1 MAAGSSA
8 YEEPLADEEVAQALA
23 HARGGGFRL
32 AHLEALLAP
41 LPRAKGADEDVVAG
55 WPRPMPLLLRA
66 AVGRAAEL
74 GGRDAF
80 GVLPLGERRRV
91 SAAFDDEVLVFA
103 RTVGVPGSD
112 AASGLWVLGAEGLG
126 EVDPLVTF
134 HASKS
139 AASHA
144 PIAVRLSSWVQAHAI
159 ETRLLRRAELAGAFV
174 TSAQVAHIAATLASA
189 CGDVT
194 VDAGSP
200 WLVRLRA
207 DARDARDVR

>member
-1 MAAGSSA
+1 MAAEGSSA
-8 YEEPLADEEVAQALA
+8 YGEALDEHEVEQALA
-23 HARGGGFRL
+23 HARGSGFRL

-41 LPRAKGADEDVVAG
+41 LPRAKGADEDVLAG

-74 GGRDAF
+74 GGRDVF

-103 RTVGVPGSD
+103 RTVSDPGSGG
-112 AASGLWVLGAEGLG
+112 ASGLWVLEAEGLA

-139 AASHA
+139 AASRGPVA
-144 PIAVRLSSWVQAHAI
+144 ARLSSWVQAHAI
-159 ETRLLRRAELAGAFV
+159 ETRLLRRAELTGAFV
-174 TSAQVAHIAATLASA
+174 TGGQVAHVAATLAAA

-194 VDAGSP
+194 VDGASP
-200 WLVRLRA
+200 WLVHLRA
-207 DARDARDVR
+207 SARQAT